1 MRSRPFLTVS
11 FCLFFGACGA
21 VSYTP
26 KPDRPFE
33 AIPEFKSS
41 HQVTLMNAQPST
53 EEVAGGHWL
62 VNRNAWTEVAVA
74 ITQRE
79 LTARGMTVTAG
90 APKVLKLS
98 VDSANTASGWV
109 KISSEIVMN
118 VETGGGYKAT
128 YTGRNSSA
136 MAANLERQIDG
147 AMMRVVVEML
157 KDPAIVKYLTE

>member
-1 MRSRPFLTVS
+1 MRMRPFLLVS
-11 FCLFFGACGA
+11 SALFLGACGA

-26 KPDRPFE
+26 SPDRPFE
-33 AIPEFKSS
+33 AIPEFKSG
-41 HQVTLMNAQPST
+41 HQLTLTNAQPAT
-53 EEVAGGHWL
+53 EEVSGGHWL
-62 VNRNAWTEVAVA
+62 VNRHAWTDVA
-74 ITQRE
+74 IAIAQRE
-79 LTARGMTVTAG
+79 LTARGMTIAAG
-90 APKVLKLS
+90 APNVLKLS

-128 YTGRNSSA
+128 YTGKNSAA

>member
-1 MRSRPFLTVS
+1 MRMRPFLAVS
-11 FCLFFGACGA
+11 CALFLGACGA

-33 AIPEFKSS
+33 AIPEFKSTN
-41 HQVTLMNAQPST
+41 QVTLTNAQPST
-53 EEVAGGHWL
+53 EEVDGGHWL
-62 VNRNAWTEVAVA
+62 VNRNAWTDVA
-74 ITQRE
+74 IAIAQRE
-79 LTARGMTVTAG
+79 LTARGMTVAAG
-90 APKVLKLS
+90 TRKVLKLS
-98 VDSANTASGWV
+98 VDSANTASGFV
-109 KISSEIVMN
+109 KISSEITMS

-136 MAANLERQIDG
+136 MMANRERQIDG